1 MLESP
6 PSPLALV
13 RIRFPGPALGPLGRT
28 PEPTRNQARSQAG
41 TSLAPAGFH
50 GAGARVVPAWLR
62 VGSGF
67 VPGRFRV
74 GSGFLPGGQRARVFC
89 KGPRGPF
96 KGPRGPFKDPGVF
109 VKGPRG
115 PFKGPPRI
123 RKSSKSAA
131 EHRKASSWAAA
142 RPAHPSSLP
151 TLWCCSAR
159 FPTWLHFGVPIKFLN
174 FLRAGNWLF
183 WGSGGARGPRRP
195 FKKVGAR
202 PLGPAKW
209 PPRPPGPP
217 RTPK

>member
-74 GSGFLPGGQRARVFC
+74 GSGFLPGGQRARVFF

-115 PFKGPPRI
+115 PFKGPHEFEKA
-123 RKSSKSAA
+123 RKVQLSTARRRLGLLPGRRTRARCQPFGAA
-131 EHRKASSWAAA
+131 QRD
-142 RPAHPSSLP
+142 SLRGC
-151 TLWCCSAR
+151 TLGC
-159 FPTWLHFGVPIKFLN
+159 L
-174 FLRAGNWLF
+174 
-183 WGSGGARGPRRP
+183 
-195 FKKVGAR
+195 
-202 PLGPAKW
+202 
-209 PPRPPGPP
+209 
-217 RTPK
+217 